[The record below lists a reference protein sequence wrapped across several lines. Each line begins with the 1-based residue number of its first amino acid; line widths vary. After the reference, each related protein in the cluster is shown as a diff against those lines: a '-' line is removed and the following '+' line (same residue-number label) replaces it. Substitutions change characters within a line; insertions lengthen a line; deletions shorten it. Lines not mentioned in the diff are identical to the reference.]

1 MWRSMAPTMPS
12 YHRTTLRDFASVQ
25 RSQEGVTQGHLTSSL
40 ISKRVLPV
48 HHMCCQWLLG
58 LTDRVVTLLARTLTG
73 QCSKR
78 MATRELCDIQV
89 DLLMH
94 EESDDRDQS
103 LRRCPGCPPG
113 GGASWG
119 GRVLRR
125 QLRAALSHLQDPSP
139 PPRNRSGRSN
149 HRQAK
154 DTRPQ
159 LSLNSVSSQ
168 SRNKF

>member
-1 MWRSMAPTMPS
+1 MAPTMPS
-12 YHRTTLRDFASVQ
+12 YHRATLRDFTSVQ
-25 RSQEGVTQGHLTSSL
+25 RFQEGVAQGHLTSSL
-40 ISKRVLPV
+40 ISKRVLTV

-73 QCSKR
+73 QCGKG

-113 GGASWG
+113 VGASWG

-125 QLRAALSHLQDPSP
+125 QLRAALSHLQDSSP
-139 PPRNRSGRSN
+139 PPRDSPGGSNRR
-149 HRQAK
+149 
-154 DTRPQ
+154 
-159 LSLNSVSSQ
+159 
-168 SRNKF
+168 

>member
-1 MWRSMAPTMPS
+1 MSGPLCNSPVPKMWRSMAPTMPS
-12 YHRTTLRDFASVQ
+12 YHRATLSDFTPVQ
-25 RSQEGVTQGHLTSSL
+25 RFKDGVARGHLTSTL
-40 ISKRVLPV
+40 ISKRVLTV
-48 HHMCCQWLLG
+48 HQMCCQWLLD
-58 LTDRVVTLLARTLTG
+58 LTDRVASLLARTLTG
-73 QCSKR
+73 QCGKGK
-78 MATRELCDIQV
+78 ATRELCDIQV

-149 HRQAK
+149 HR
-154 DTRPQ
+154 
-159 LSLNSVSSQ
+159 
-168 SRNKF
+168 